1 MNQWIADVTPSGLK
15 VTFTA
20 NGSATGR
27 KNFAFKTT
35 DFALSDIGFQGSD
48 SVTGEADTSN
58 GRAFAYLP
66 IVAGGT
72 SFPYQ
77 IRVGTKKVRDL
88 RLSSSTLAKIFTNQI
103 TNWNDPAVTK
113 DNNGRQPAEPAH
125 HPGRALGGLGVD
137 RAVHPLPR
145 HRRAR
150 HLAAVPRPLGPDG
163 VLPAQGPGGGA
174 ERVRRRHQL
183 HQLGR
188 GERCHRIRRV
198 LVRAGQEHA
207 GGQAR
212 NAAGY
217 FTLPTQY
224 NVAVALTQAQIN
236 TDKSSPNYLLQNLDR
251 VYTYRD
257 VRTYAL
263 SSYSYM
269 IIPTAANDQTMT
281 TGKRQTLADYLKYS
295 ICEGQREMGP
305 IGYSPL
311 PINLVQAAFDQTA
324 KAKQAD
330 PDVDV
335 ASSTVSSLPQPDV
348 RAGAAQAQ
356 LPRGD
361 RSQAAGL
368 RRGRRRAVQR
378 QHRRRH
384 RQPGRRQGTHQRR
397 VRARGRWW
405 DDGWRCRRRRL
416 GRLGRLRRLRSG
428 WRRDGRRRRTRRH
441 GRGWCRR
448 GRRRCRRGDGR
459 PRDGAGRGRR
469 GGAGRRR
476 RHRPRAVRRAGRGD
490 QARRRCRR
498 APWGRWRC

>member
-1 MNQWIADVTPSGLK
+1 MRPPGRLRAALLLTAALGALAATTAAPAQAKVHAPVNGSGSSWSSNAVNQWIADVTPSGLK

-113 DNNGRQPAEPAH
+113 DNNGRQLPSLPIIPVVHSEGSGSTAQFTRYLDTVEPGTWR
-125 HPGRALGGLGVD
+125 PFLGRSGLTEYYPRKGQ
-137 RAVHPLPR
+137 AV
-145 HRRAR
+145 AQN
-150 HLAAVPRPLGPDG
+150 GSDG
-163 VLPAQGPGGGA
+163 VINYINSAAANGA
-174 ERVRRRHQL
+174 IGFDEYSYALAKNMPVAKL
-183 HQLGR
+183 
-188 GERCHRIRRV
+188 
-198 LVRAGQEHA
+198 
-207 GGQAR
+207 R

-311 PINLVQAAFDQTA
+311 PINLVQASFDQTA
-324 KAKQAD
+324 KLKQAD

-335 ASSTVSSLPQPDV
+335 ASSTVSSCRNPTFVPGQPKRNYLAEIAPKPPACDEV
-348 RAGAAQAQ
+348 GAGPCSGSTAVAIGNPVGGKAPTSGGSAPAAGGGTTGGAAGGGA
-356 LPRGD
+356 
-361 RSQAAGL
+361 SSA
-368 RRGRRRAVQR
+368 
-378 QHRRRH
+378 
-384 RQPGRRQGTHQRR
+384 
-397 VRARGRWW
+397 
-405 DDGWRCRRRRL
+405 
-416 GRLGRLRRLRSG
+416 SG
-428 WRRDGRRRRTRRH
+428 GS
-441 GRGWCRR
+441 GGS
-448 GRRRCRRGDGR
+448 
-459 PRDGAGRGRR
+459 GAGG
-469 GGAGRRR
+469 
-476 RHRPRAVRRAGRGD
+476 
-490 QARRRCRR
+490 
-498 APWGRWRC
+498 